1 MNHPKLKRTLLQA
14 FKSAGTLVRQ
24 SITRQKTITKKG
36 EIDLVTEIDC
46 AAEKRIIKI
55 ISKTFPD
62 HSFLCEESGATRHGG
77 QARRGGQAGNSKHRW
92 IIDPI
97 DGTTNFAHSLPI
109 CSVSI
114 AYEENGVVKMGGVY
128 DPIREELFYAEK
140 GRGAFLN
147 GKKIKVS
154 KTKKLNDAL
163 LATGFP
169 YDRRK
174 DPDKYLRIFREFLM
188 QAQEIRRLG
197 SAALD
202 LCYVACGRFDGYWE
216 AKLNPWDKA
225 AGMLILKEAGGKLS
239 DYAGNPLT
247 LTEPTIVASNGLMH
261 ASIVNIIKTAPSL

>member
-1 MNHPKLKRTLLQA
+1 MNHPQLKRTLLQA
-14 FKSAGTLVRQ
+14 FQSAGTLIRR
-24 SITRQKTITKKG
+24 SIARKKTITKKS
-36 EIDLVTEIDC
+36 EIDLVTEMDC

-55 ISKTFPD
+55 IQRAFPD
-62 HSFLCEESGATRHGG
+62 HSFLCEESGATR
-77 QARRGGQAGNSKHRW
+77 RDGQAGQSEHRW

-114 AYEENGVVKMGGVY
+114 AYEEDGIVRMGGVY

-147 GKKIKVS
+147 GKKIRVS

-169 YDRRK
+169 YDRRN

-216 AKLNPWDKA
+216 AHLNPWDKA
-225 AGMLILKEAGGKLS
+225 AGMLILKEAGGKHS
-239 DYAGNPLT
+239 DYAGKPLT
-247 LTEPTIVASNGLMH
+247 LTEPTIVATNGLLH
-261 ASIVNIIKTAPSL
+261 GSILTVLKTSIALQD

>member
-46 AAEKRIIKI
+46 AAEKLIIKI
-55 ISKTFPD
+55 ISKAFPD
-62 HSFLCEESGATRHGG
+62 HSFLCEESGTTRHGG
-77 QARRGGQAGNSKHRW
+77 QAGQSKHRW

-114 AYEENGVVKMGGVY
+114 AYEENGVVRMGGVY
-128 DPIREELFYAEK
+128 DPMREELFYAEK
-140 GRGAFLN
+140 GKGAFLN
-147 GKKIKVS
+147 GKKIRVS
-154 KTKKLNDAL
+154 KTKQLNDAL
-163 LATGFP
+163 LSTGFP

-174 DPDKYLRIFREFLM
+174 DPDKYLKIFREFLM

-216 AKLNPWDKA
+216 AKLSPWDKA

-239 DYAGNPLT
+239 NYAGEPLT
-247 LTEPTIVASNGLMH
+247 LAEPTIVASNGVIHKAIL
-261 ASIVNIIKTAPSL
+261 KTLNKN

>member
-1 MNHPKLKRTLLQA
+1 MNHLKLKRTLLQA
-14 FKSAGTLVRQ
+14 FQSAGTLIRH

-55 ISKTFPD
+55 ISKAFPS
-62 HSFLCEESGATRHGG
+62 HSFLCEESAATG
-77 QARRGGQAGNSKHRW
+77 QSKHRW

-114 AYEENGVVKMGGVY
+114 AYEENGIIRMGGVY
-128 DPIREELFYAEK
+128 DPVREELFFAEK
-140 GRGAFLN
+140 GKGAFLN

-174 DPDKYLRIFREFLM
+174 DPDKYLRVFREFLM

-239 DYAGNPLT
+239 DYSGNPLT
-247 LTEPTIVASNGLMH
+247 LAEPTIVASNG
-261 ASIVNIIKTAPSL
+261 SLHKAILQTLSFSKK

>member
-14 FKSAGTLVRQ
+14 FKSAGTLIRR
-24 SITRQKTITKKG
+24 SITQQKTITKKG

-46 AAEKRIIKI
+46 AAEKLIIKI
-55 ISKTFPD
+55 IRKAFPD
-62 HSFLCEESGATRHGG
+62 HSFLCEESGATR
-77 QARRGGQAGNSKHRW
+77 RGGQAGQSKHRW

-114 AYEENGVVKMGGVY
+114 AYEENGIVRMGGVY
-128 DPIREELFYAEK
+128 DPVREELFYAEK

-147 GKKIKVS
+147 GKRIRVS

-174 DPDKYLRIFREFLM
+174 DPDKYLKIFREFLM

-239 DYAGNPLT
+239 DYSSKPLT
-247 LTEPTIVASNGLMH
+247 LTEPTIVASNSTIHSQIL
-261 ASIVNIIKTAPSL
+261 AVLNRTK

>member
-1 MNHPKLKRTLLQA
+1 MNHPKLKRILLQA

-55 ISKTFPD
+55 ISKAFPD
-62 HSFLCEESGATRHGG
+62 HSFLCEESAATGH
-77 QARRGGQAGNSKHRW
+77 SKHRW

-114 AYEENGVVKMGGVY
+114 AYEENGIVQMGGVY
-128 DPIREELFYAEK
+128 DPVREELFYAEK

-216 AKLNPWDKA
+216 AKLSPWDKA

-239 DYAGNPLT
+239 DYAGKPLT
-247 LTEPTIVASNGLMH
+247 LTEPTIVASNGLLH
-261 ASIVNIIKTAPSL
+261 GSIIAVLKTSITLQD

>member
-1 MNHPKLKRTLLQA
+1 MNNPKLKRTLFAA
-14 FKSAGTLVRQ
+14 FESAGKLIRR
-24 SITRQKTITKKG
+24 SITRKKTISKKG

-46 AAEKRIIKI
+46 AAEKLIL
-55 ISKTFPD
+55 KTIQKAFPG
-62 HSFLCEESGATRHGG
+62 HAFLCEESSASGR
-77 QARRGGQAGNSKHRW
+77 SKHRW

-97 DGTTNFAHSLPI
+97 DGTTNFAHSLPV

-114 AYEENGVVKMGGVY
+114 AYEENGIVRMGGVY
-128 DPIREELFYAEK
+128 DPVREELFYAEK
-140 GRGAFLN
+140 GRGAYLN
-147 GKKIKVS
+147 GKKIRVS

-174 DPDKYLRIFREFLM
+174 DPDKYLKIFREFLM

-239 DYAGNPLT
+239 DYHGKKLT
-247 LTEPTIVASNGLMH
+247 LEEPTIVASN
-261 ASIVNIIKTAPSL
+261 SILHRQILCILWQTA